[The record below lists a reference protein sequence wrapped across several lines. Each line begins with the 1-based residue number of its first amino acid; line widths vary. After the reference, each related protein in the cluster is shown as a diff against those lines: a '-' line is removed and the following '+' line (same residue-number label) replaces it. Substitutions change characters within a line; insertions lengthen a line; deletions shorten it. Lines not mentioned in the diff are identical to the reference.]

1 MRRERTMC
9 LHGEALQLKT
19 FSTTYLACKDE
30 SHDKDRSSCAFFA
43 VQLRLEGRNKL
54 RKGNLTGRVPVAA
67 ACTTDQKLNERVVIK
82 QSLAFVIH

>member
-1 MRRERTMC
+1 MFTWRSVAVEDIFDDISR
-9 LHGEALQLKT
+9 L
-19 FSTTYLACKDE
+19 SKDE
-30 SHDKDRSSCAFFA
+30 SHEKDRSSCAFFA